1 MAVSCQ
7 YVVCRGYRSS
17 SGSYPLS
24 EWWLMLML
32 VGLFQQQKSK
42 NINTGLRVGT
52 PCSRTTQKGQL
63 RGVLKVHLVAPS
75 SQTAPVVLCCL
86 LVGNVGTLLLPLL
99 ASVNA
104 SKPYVLPDILLC
116 FHQAMMYLCPSKA
129 VFDLSDED
137 ITIFSLSAML
147 FDVVSS
153 LLVCLHGT
161 RAGWSCLAIY
171 PFKID
176 YDSTCIC
183 GSLHIVCCISLMVR
197 AVGRQVRTMASIK
210 FSVSISKALISL
222 YMFLVCLER

>member
-1 MAVSCQ
+1 MCHVLRTFPKFLLKCFTVLFGHVAWNITVVCSSPMCFAKFTKYWLLNGSQ
-7 YVVCRGYRSS
+7 LSVRVCRGYRSS

-116 FHQAMMYLCPSKA
+116 FHQAMMYL
-129 VFDLSDED
+129 
-137 ITIFSLSAML
+137 
-147 FDVVSS
+147 VS
-153 LLVCLHGT
+153 
-161 RAGWSCLAIY
+161 
-171 PFKID
+171 
-176 YDSTCIC
+176 
-183 GSLHIVCCISLMVR
+183 
-197 AVGRQVRTMASIK
+197 
-210 FSVSISKALISL
+210 
-222 YMFLVCLER
+222 